1 MICDH
6 YNSLLE
12 RCANTPNRAP
22 RLVVPC
28 QFGRDEVIDEYR
40 PLRMFTTLH
49 FCELHTGTIGLGDL
63 LTAKIKR
70 EFEAAARKKRALDFK
85 CDFEKAELEWVLTTT
100 PEYRRFMAA
109 LGHAGIMGAAKID
122 QQVQELLRQRLGV
135 TRLAGEG

>member
-6 YNSLLE
+6 YNNAFE

-22 RLVVPC
+22 RVVVPC
-28 QFGRDEVIDEYR
+28 QFGREEVTQDYA

-49 FCELHTGTIGLGDL
+49 FCELHTNDVTIDSF
-63 LTAKIKR
+63 LTAKLKS
-70 EFEAAARKKRALDFK
+70 EFETAAKRKRALDFK

-100 PEYRRFMAA
+100 PEYRKFMAS
-109 LGHAGIMGAAKID
+109 LGRHGIIGAARID